1 MSHEL
6 KTPLNQIINNQ
17 LELFDKIYELSES
30 AKAKL
35 NKSISM
41 SQYLLSLI
49 RDMIDYSYIKNNN
62 IEITKN
68 QFNITNM
75 VNECIQI
82 VKNFYDNSSV
92 LLENKISESLKVVAD
107 KAKIR
112 QILLSLITSS
122 LG

>member
-75 VNECIQI
+75 VNDCIQI

-92 LLENKISESLKVVAD
+92 LLENKISESLNVVAD

>member
-92 LLENKISESLKVVAD
+92 LLENKISESLNVVAD